1 MSQLVENIT
10 ICKDIIYFK
19 TKESITSQSMKN
31 EIHNLNDKI
40 NKINNS
46 RTPFQKIYIGIL
58 GAFVPSTDETYDLE
72 QQKNE
77 LLRNMKPFTAQEL
90 ESLNLLQENIKI
102 IETEKKLRLYKVRY
116 LVFSFIGE
124 KGKQMFDDVDQ
135 HNQSFQIANDQINNF
150 ITKNQGIIQ

>member
-1 MSQLVENIT
+1 
-10 ICKDIIYFK
+10 
-19 TKESITSQSMKN
+19 
-31 EIHNLNDKI
+31 
-40 NKINNS
+40 
-46 RTPFQKIYIGIL
+46 
-58 GAFVPSTDETYDLE
+58 
-72 QQKNE
+72 
-77 LLRNMKPFTAQEL
+77 MKPFTAQEL